1 MELLYVVDLTIE
13 GNDAFC
19 RVVSHVAEWLS
30 SPEAPLDADDLQ
42 SNGAQVLAD
51 AVAPDGRHPRT
62 GDWEVLEVGDDRALR
77 LVVSQAVG
85 TDLELTT
92 RVTVATIDGV
102 VRFRVGIGRS
112 AARRRLVPV
121 ESTEVYQ
128 PRILRILDQDDS
140 LSLHAEGQIVS
151 GRYIPVKTAQEAD
164 AVAEA
169 LRSDD
174 RLPLALIHV
183 RSPKSWALARE
194 LSRKLLGLVRTVT
207 VNFETARVIAGR
219 CPEVKVPFGGMAIA
233 WPGLSA
239 GVLTLSARSLDE
251 LEVEE
256 VRQVLA
262 RRVGALAALGNGED
276 RAWRKMRSLAG
287 DAQMEELSERAS
299 RARIGGDL
307 EGEITALKQ
316 KIEALESA
324 KSELEEIGEEALQ
337 QVDQNKL
344 IARRLESER
353 NNAREEAEMW
363 KKSYAELSAGREM
376 SAPEPLDPWLD
387 IKDLTPGEDP
397 EATFLAIT
405 DAASDRIV
413 FTERARKSW
422 SGIEYPEPWDM
433 KEKLLLLARAA
444 VRLYDDEE
452 KSIPLLDD
460 WMKEEFGLNV
470 ALTDQTIS
478 KWKKKEMRWLNEFE
492 FEGEVL
498 NATPHVKVRD
508 AVKFNE
514 CGRIHFALEGSD
526 KKGRLVVQ
534 HVGVKTY
541 K

>member
-30 SPEAPLDADDLQ
+30 SPESPLDADDLQ

-151 GRYIPVKTAQEAD
+151 GRYIPVKTGQEAD

>member
-13 GNDAFC
+13 GDDAFC
-19 RVVSHVAEWLS
+19 RVISHVARWLS

-42 SNGAQVLAD
+42 SNGAQDLAD

-128 PRILRILDQDDS
+128 PRILRILDQDYS

-164 AVAEA
+164 AVTEA
-169 LRSDD
+169 LWSDD

-262 RRVGALAALGNGED
+262 QRVGALAALGNGED

-299 RARIGGDL
+299 RARVGGDL
-307 EGEITALKQ
+307 EGEISVLKQ

-337 QVDQNKL
+337 QADQNKL
-344 IARRLESER
+344 NARRLESER
-353 NNAREEAEMW
+353 NNAREEAKMW
-363 KKSYAELSAGREM
+363 KKSYAELSAGREITV
-376 SAPEPLDPWLD
+376 PEPQDPWLD

-405 DAASDRIV
+405 DAASDRVV

-422 SGIEYPEPWDM
+422 SDIEYPEPWDM

-460 WMKEEFGLNV
+460 WIKEEFGLNV

-514 CGRIHFALEGSD
+514 CGRIHFALEGPG

>member
-30 SPEAPLDADDLQ
+30 SPEAPLDAVDLQ

-51 AVAPDGRHPRT
+51 AVAPDGRHPRA

-207 VNFETARVIAGR
+207 VNFETARVI
-219 CPEVKVPFGGMAIA
+219 
-233 WPGLSA
+233 
-239 GVLTLSARSLDE
+239 
-251 LEVEE
+251 
-256 VRQVLA
+256 
-262 RRVGALAALGNGED
+262 
-276 RAWRKMRSLAG
+276 
-287 DAQMEELSERAS
+287 
-299 RARIGGDL
+299 
-307 EGEITALKQ
+307 
-316 KIEALESA
+316 
-324 KSELEEIGEEALQ
+324 
-337 QVDQNKL
+337 
-344 IARRLESER
+344 
-353 NNAREEAEMW
+353 
-363 KKSYAELSAGREM
+363 
-376 SAPEPLDPWLD
+376 
-387 IKDLTPGEDP
+387 
-397 EATFLAIT
+397 
-405 DAASDRIV
+405 
-413 FTERARKSW
+413 
-422 SGIEYPEPWDM
+422 
-433 KEKLLLLARAA
+433 
-444 VRLYDDEE
+444 
-452 KSIPLLDD
+452 
-460 WMKEEFGLNV
+460 
-470 ALTDQTIS
+470 
-478 KWKKKEMRWLNEFE
+478 
-492 FEGEVL
+492 
-498 NATPHVKVRD
+498 
-508 AVKFNE
+508 
-514 CGRIHFALEGSD
+514 
-526 KKGRLVVQ
+526 
-534 HVGVKTY
+534 
-541 K
+541 